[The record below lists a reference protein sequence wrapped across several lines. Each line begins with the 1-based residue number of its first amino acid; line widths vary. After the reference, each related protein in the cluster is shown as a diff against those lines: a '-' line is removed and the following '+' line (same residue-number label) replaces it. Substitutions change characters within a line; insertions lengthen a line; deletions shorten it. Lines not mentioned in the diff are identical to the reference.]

1 MAIPADAAAVLSLR
15 HRSPIS
21 DDQAI
26 SILKSLET
34 QSPELV
40 KEFSILYGKFQ
51 KGRFCDDRSFAQ
63 FVAELIYFEAVHAL
77 TEMAV
82 PLTSICDSRL
92 GCKCCESLKFYVRGT
107 AYKEAVKQIT
117 EDLQDPSQD
126 FKLLLEFAE
135 LAVQNERKKCVGAD
149 LVSLTACE
157 AATEPKV
164 CFMYKRVDGKFI
176 PVVL

>member
-1 MAIPADAAAVLSLR
+1 MAIPAADAAAVLSLR
-15 HRSPIS
+15 LMSPIS
-21 DDQAI
+21 NDQANAFLQALL
-26 SILKSLET
+26 LK
-34 QSPELV
+34 SPELV
-40 KEFSILYGKFQ
+40 EELKILCGKSQ
-51 KGRFCDDRSFAQ
+51 KGRFWDDRSFAQ
-63 FVAELIYFEAVHAL
+63 FVAELIYSEAVHAL
-77 TEMAV
+77 TERSV
-82 PLTSICDSRL
+82 PLTICDRRF
-92 GCKCCESLKFYVRGT
+92 GCKCCESFKFYARGT
-107 AYKEAVKQIT
+107 AYKEADKQIT

-164 CFMYKRVDGKFI
+164 CFMYKMVDGKFI

>member
-1 MAIPADAAAVLSLR
+1 MAIPADAAVLSLR

-21 DDQAI
+21 DDQAN

-40 KEFSILYGKFQ
+40 EEFSILYGKSQ
-51 KGRFCDDRSFAQ
+51 KERFWNGRSFAQ
-63 FVAELIYFEAVHAL
+63 FVAELIYSEAVHAL
-77 TEMAV
+77 TERSV
-82 PLTSICDSRL
+82 PLASICESRL
-92 GCKCCESLKFYVRGT
+92 GCKCCESIKFYARGT

-126 FKLLLEFAE
+126 FKLFIEFAE

-157 AATEPKV
+157 AATDPKV
-164 CFMYKRVDGKFI
+164 CFMYKMVDGEFI